1 MRSPNAPVSLVSCG
15 GDESQGAVSEAKRRL
30 SDQRYIT
37 ELLEDLCENS
47 HSAVS
52 KYVMSESAEEQRR
65 FAVSGGW
72 EGDSLTSWPMRFT
85 RNPSPYLTC
94 LVSLR
99 VWCNI
104 FRCFALS
111 PGRASL
117 KSARVCYTAKSGRR
131 KYGASKH
138 NSLMKLFCK
147 NEHFLQ
153 LDSHHYTAHAQRLL
167 TT

>member
-1 MRSPNAPVSLVSCG
+1 MRVKAQFLRRKG
-15 GDESQGAVSEAKRRL
+15 GL

-47 HSAVS
+47 HSGVS

-104 FRCFALS
+104 FSCFALS

-117 KSARVCYTAKSGRR
+117 KSARVCYTAKSSRR

-147 NEHFLQ
+147 ERAF
-153 LDSHHYTAHAQRLL
+153 STIRLSPLHSPRTETPNNL
-167 TT
+167 TFECVSL